1 MKIVMKFGG
10 VSVADGESMKRVGE
24 IVDRFRG
31 EEHRLVVVTS
41 AMHNVT
47 NSLLDAAAKAG
58 RGQRDQVLGFVEET
72 RKRHA
77 ESARTAIEDEE
88 VLDSTLK
95 VIESKCEDLKNILLG
110 IAHIGELTPRS
121 KDFVIGYGE
130 RFSAPILQGVLR
142 DLGIKAEALT
152 GGEAGIVT
160 DDHFGGAE
168 PLMNVTTLEVR
179 QVIDP
184 MLDADVIPVVS
195 GFIAS
200 TQEGTQTT
208 LGRGGSDFTASII
221 GAAIRADEV
230 WVWKDVE
237 GLMTANPKMVPDARM
252 IDRIS
257 FSEAMELAHFG
268 AQVIHPKALESAARF
283 QLPFRVKSLANPD
296 GDGTLIVKEVKV
308 KDGDVVKAI
317 TNIDDVDLITVS
329 GASMVGTPRLAARVL
344 DILTDEDVDVLLIS
358 QSSSEESITLAIP
371 KDDGSRAQNALELS
385 LLGSKQVREVSIEAG
400 LSIVAV
406 VGAGMK
412 GTPGVA
418 ARVFSTMAADGIN
431 IRAIAQG
438 SSELNI
444 SFIIRKQDAARAVKA
459 LHDDFKLGEGA
470 S

>member
-1 MKIVMKFGG
+1 MKLVMKFGG
-10 VSVADGESMKRVGE
+10 VGVADGKSLKRAGG
-24 IVDRFRG
+24 IVSKFRTDG
-31 EEHRLVVVTS
+31 HELVIVTS
-41 AMHNVT
+41 AMYNVT
-47 NSLLDAAAKAG
+47 NSLLDAATRAG
-58 RGQRDQVLGFVEET
+58 KGQREHVKRFVEDV
-72 RKRHA
+72 RKRHVD
-77 ESARTAIEDEE
+77 SAQIAIDNEE
-88 VLDSTLK
+88 VLDRVVRT
-95 VIESKCEDLKNILLG
+95 IESKCDDLKNILLG

-121 KDFVIGYGE
+121 KDLVIGYGE
-130 RFSAPILQGVLR
+130 RFSAPILQGVLE
-142 DLGIKAEALT
+142 DLGIESQSLT

-179 QVIDP
+179 QVMDP
-184 MLDADVIPVVS
+184 LLEKGIVPVVS

-200 TQEGTQTT
+200 TQDGTHTT

-230 WVWKDVE
+230 WVWKDVD
-237 GLMTANPKMVPDARM
+237 GLMTANPKIAHDARM

-283 QLPFRVKSLANPD
+283 QLPFRVKSFGKLD
-296 GDGTLIVKEVKV
+296 GDGTLIVKEATV

-344 DILTDEDVDVLLIS
+344 EILTDEDVDVLLIS
-358 QSSSEESITLAIP
+358 QSSSEENITLAIP
-371 KDDGSRAQNALELS
+371 KNDGSRAQNALELS

-418 ARVFSTMAADGIN
+418 ARVFATMAAHNIN

-444 SFIIRKQDAARAVKA
+444 SFIIKKQDAAEAIKA
-459 LHDDFKLGEGA
+459 LHNDFKLGECA
-470 S
+470 

>member
-10 VSVADGESMKRVGE
+10 VSVADGENMRNVGK
-24 IVDRFRG
+24 IVERFRA
-31 EEHRLVVVTS
+31 EENELVVVTS
-41 AMHNVT
+41 AMFNVT
-47 NSLLDAAAKAG
+47 NSLLDAATRAG
-58 RGQRDQVLGFVEET
+58 KGQREHVLKFVEDTME
-72 RKRHA
+72 RHIQ
-77 ESARTAIEDEE
+77 SARTAISGKD
-88 VLDSTLK
+88 VLERTIHT
-95 VIESKCEDLKNILLG
+95 IESKCEDLKNILLG

-121 KDFVIGYGE
+121 KDFVVGFGE
-130 RFSAPILQGVLR
+130 RFSAPILQGVLE
-142 DLGIKAEALT
+142 DLGMKATAMT
-152 GGEAGIVT
+152 GGEAGITT
-160 DDHFGGAE
+160 DDHFGWAE

-184 MLDADVIPVVS
+184 LVEKGVVPVVG
-195 GFIAS
+195 GFTAA
-200 TQEGTQTT
+200 TQDGTQTT

-237 GLMTANPKMVPDARM
+237 GLMTANPMVVKDARM
-252 IDRIS
+252 IERIS

-268 AQVIHPKALESAARF
+268 AQVIHPKALESAGRF
-283 QLPFRVKSLANPD
+283 QLPFRVKSLSNAD
-296 GDGTLIVKEVKV
+296 GAGTLIVKEVKV
-308 KDGDVVKAI
+308 KDGNVVKAI

-344 DILTDEDVDVLLIS
+344 EILTDEDIDVLMIS
-358 QSSSEESITLAIP
+358 QSSSEENITLAIP
-371 KDDGSRAQNALELS
+371 KDDGSKAQNALELS

-406 VGAGMK
+406 VGAGMR

-418 ARVFSTMAADGIN
+418 ARVFGTMAANDIN

-444 SFIIRKQDAARAVKA
+444 SFITRKQDAPKAIAA
-459 LHDDFKLGEGA
+459 LHTDFKLGECA
-470 S
+470 

>member
-10 VSVADGESMKRVGE
+10 VSVADGESMRNVGKMIE
-24 IVDRFRG
+24 RFRT
-31 EEHRLVVVTS
+31 EENELVAVTS
-41 AMHNVT
+41 AMLNVT
-47 NSLLDAAAKAG
+47 NSLLDAATRAGKGQKEHVRKFVEDTQERHIQSAKA
-58 RGQRDQVLGFVEET
+58 
-72 RKRHA
+72 
-77 ESARTAIEDEE
+77 AINDKL
-88 VLDSTLK
+88 VLDQTVK
-95 VIESKCEDLKNILLG
+95 VIESRCEDLKNILLG

-121 KDFVIGYGE
+121 KDFVIGFGE
-130 RFSAPILQGVLR
+130 RLSAPILQGVLE
-142 DLGIKAEALT
+142 DLGMKAKALT
-152 GGEAGIVT
+152 GGEAGIIT
-160 DDHFGGAE
+160 DDHFGWAE

-184 MLDADVIPVVS
+184 LVEKGIIPVVG
-195 GFIAS
+195 GFIAA
-200 TQEGTQTT
+200 TQDGTQTT

-230 WVWKDVE
+230 WVWKDVD
-237 GLMTANPKMVPDARM
+237 GLMTANPKVVKDARM

-268 AQVIHPKALESAARF
+268 AQVIHPKALESAGRF
-283 QLPFRVKSLANPD
+283 QLPFRVKSLSNPD
-296 GDGTLIVKEVKV
+296 GPGTLIVKEVKV
-308 KDGDVVKAI
+308 KDVSVVKAI

-344 DILTDEDVDVLLIS
+344 EVLTDEDIDVLMIS

-371 KDDGSRAQNALELS
+371 KDDGSKAQNALELS

-406 VGAGMK
+406 VGAGMR

-418 ARVFSTMAADGIN
+418 ARVFGTMAANDVN

-444 SFIIRKQDAARAVKA
+444 SFIIRKQDAPKAIAA
-459 LHDDFKLGEGA
+459 LHSDFKLGECA
-470 S
+470 